1 LALAQLRLYVR
12 FPGKQ
17 RMKVVD
23 NQAYLF
29 CLPTGIGTSAASIF
43 AKLADNFSKY
53 GVAWLKCKLVS
64 RDGAMAM
71 VGIRNGVVALI
82 NQVAPEIV
90 SIQCV
95 IKCTV
100 KHWRTRN

>member
-1 LALAQLRLYVR
+1 
-12 FPGKQ
+12 
-17 RMKVVD
+17 MKVVD

-71 VGIRNGVVALI
+71 VGIRNGVVALL